1 MLANSNNISQ
11 KTVSLLIALSK
22 DENNLIAETAITEG
36 LMKLDKKNKKIKE
49 IIKNFKEN
57 LDPS

>member
-1 MLANSNNISQ
+1 MN
-11 KTVSLLIALSK
+11 LLYDHKKKSISK

-57 LDPS
+57 LIGKLLE